1 MGRANLE
8 VQVAEGNSTSANGTS
23 TESEAPIITQP
34 TGKPWHVIADNYG
47 VMDQVRKNAIEE
59 VKNNQTAADNLKN
72 LMDEDKKAGCVGCT
86 GKLPADAAAEK
97 EESKENAVMEAAD
110 EEEKETKS
118 EENDDEDNDEEDDD
132 DEKKADAED
141 VLDGDAEETPESPK
155 DVALE
160 AEGATGTEDATGSE
174 GATGSEDATG
184 TEDA

>member
-59 VKNNQTAADNLKN
+59 VKNNQTAADDLKN

-97 EESKENAVMEAAD
+97 EGSKENAVMEAAD

-118 EENDDEDNDEEDDD
+118 EENDDEDNDEKDDDDEKDNDDEKDDDDDKDDEKEAESVDDD

-141 VLDGDAEETPESPK
+141 VLDGDAEETP
-155 DVALE
+155 
-160 AEGATGTEDATGSE
+160 
-174 GATGSEDATG
+174 
-184 TEDA
+184 